1 MYNRPKIGIITNTA
15 WNVYNF
21 RLQLARDLQRAGYEV
36 CTMAA
41 PDDYADKVTAHGVP
55 FIPLRWF
62 VPSQMHGLRDIMLLS
77 ELYRNL
83 RRERPALLLL
93 YTAKANIFGN
103 MVARQLGI
111 PTITTMTGIGSVFL
125 RAGFR
130 RRFFTSLYRRALR
143 HTAVAVFHNA
153 DDRAYFVT
161 NAIVES
167 EKSQI
172 IPGSGIDVDKWRYEP
187 LSSVP
192 PLRFLLLSRLLKE
205 KGIVEFLEASRRI
218 VAAHRD
224 VEFYLAGDRP
234 NSGRSVSGTAI
245 EEWSAHPRC
254 HYLGFVSDVEPLIRK
269 AHVVVAPS
277 WREGMPRTVL
287 EAMAKGR
294 MVLATDVPGCRQ
306 AVEHGKTGLLVHPR
320 DSTALQKAMED
331 VIRMPHT
338 QRIAFGIAGRKR
350 VEAHFS
356 HRRIARSYLELIE
369 RVLAHRP

>member
-1 MYNRPKIGIITNTA
+1 MYSPPKIAIITNTA

-21 RLQLARDLQRAGYEV
+21 RLQLARDLQCAGYEV
-36 CTMAA
+36 CTMAS
-41 PDDYADKVTAHGVP
+41 PDDYAEKITAHGVP

-62 VPSQMHGLRDIMLLS
+62 VPSQMNGLRDGMLLR

-103 MVARQLGI
+103 IVAHWMGI

-125 RAGFR
+125 RAGLR
-130 RRFFTSLYRRALR
+130 RYFFTGLYRRALR
-143 HTAVAVFHNA
+143 YTAAAVFHNP
-153 DDRAYFVT
+153 DDEMYFVK
-161 NAIVES
+161 NAIVEA
-167 EKSQI
+167 EKTHV
-172 IPGSGIDVDKWRYEP
+172 IPGSGIDVDAWHHEP
-187 LSSVP
+187 LTSVP

-205 KGIVEFLEASRRI
+205 KGVEEFLEASRRI
-218 VAAHRD
+218 VAEYRD

-234 NSGRSVSGTAI
+234 KSERSVSSVAI
-245 EEWSAHPRC
+245 EEWNAHPRC
-254 HYLGFVSDVEPLIRK
+254 HYLGFVSDVEPLIRQ

-306 AVEHGKTGLLVHPR
+306 AVVHGQTGLLVPPR
-320 DSTALQKAMED
+320 DSATLQKAMED
-331 VIRMPHT
+331 VIRMSHT

-350 VEAHFS
+350 VEEHFS
-356 HRRIARSYLELIE
+356 HRRIARSYLKLIE
-369 RVLAHRP
+369 QVLKQKC